1 MLESGTVC
9 NPDEKKGGGEIV
21 GDWPFK
27 FVTFGEQHLLL
38 VGCWL
43 VRVSSSEG

>member
-21 GDWPFK
+21 GGWTFI
-27 FVTFGEQHLLL
+27 FVIFGEQHLLL
-38 VGCWL
+38 VGSWY
-43 VRVSSSEG
+43 G

>member
-1 MLESGTVC
+1 MLESGIVC

-43 VRVSSSEG
+43 VQVSSSEG